1 MGIPCYCIPLY
12 QRQTHFPVNCAGL
25 RSKWLSKHYLDHVA
39 PTLLPTF
46 VSSGTTVSLP
56 ALTSMNSSKD
66 SSLVSQVQPDWI
78 IFVFKNSGG
87 TKFERAVMVAKSK
100 HLVHQKC
107 GETTNC
113 TLTSIQGNL
122 QDCKF
127 LAASCLIMSRSPEL
141 ESKCIKVLHSH
152 AFCCSSAPQNQS
164 HAKTSCSAYSCH
176 TQKNELKAKK
186 SSKNSSFPPLPARD
200 KLSSEDIY
208 NTSRIYVDNKVK
220 QIWKNLTSDTE
231 ECNALRMDERDAPGS
246 SSVSH
251 TSKEG

>member
-1 MGIPCYCIPLY
+1 M
-12 QRQTHFPVNCAGL
+12 
-25 RSKWLSKHYLDHVA
+25 K
-39 PTLLPTF
+39 
-46 VSSGTTVSLP
+46 
-56 ALTSMNSSKD
+56 SSKD

-220 QIWKNLTSDTE
+220 EIWKNVNLTSDTE
-231 ECNALRMDERDAPGS
+231 ECNTLRMDERDAPGS